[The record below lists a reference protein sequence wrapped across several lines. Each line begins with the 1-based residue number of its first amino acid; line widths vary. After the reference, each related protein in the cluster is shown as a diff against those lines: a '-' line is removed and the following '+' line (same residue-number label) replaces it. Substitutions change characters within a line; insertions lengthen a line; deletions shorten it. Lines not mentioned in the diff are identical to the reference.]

1 MTIRTRLFICLALLA
16 VAIAAVGAS
25 GLYSLI
31 QAAQKTRTIVEDRV
45 IPLHQLK
52 TIADMYAVQIVD
64 TSHKVRSGALPWH
77 DGAESIRTALDTIK
91 SQWAAYKATYLTPEE
106 QVLTKG
112 VEKASEAAATAIEK
126 LQGLMA
132 AKDQAGLETFISTSL
147 YPAVDPIS
155 EKIDKLID
163 LQVKVAGDEY
173 AVAQSL
179 KTSSLETM
187 GIIGGFALATLACAI
202 WVVTRGVV
210 RPLTQMEAAM
220 GRLADGDLGTL
231 IPWVGKR
238 DEIGAMANAVQVFK
252 ESMVRARERLAVEA
266 AEQELKVA
274 RAEKLRALIENF
286 EGAVGGIV
294 QIVASAA
301 TEMQA
306 TATQLTAAAQETSA
320 QSATVSA
327 AAEEAS
333 ASVTSVAGSAE
344 ELGASVS
351 EISRQMERSATISAE
366 AVREAQKT
374 ALIVQELTAVAG
386 SIGSVVQMID
396 ALAGQTNL
404 LALNATIEAA
414 RAGEAGKGFAVVA
427 AEVKELA
434 GQTSKATSEIT
445 RKVEAIQASTGR
457 AVVAIDG
464 ILKTIREISDGAGAM
479 AAAVEEQGAATR
491 EIVGSVANA
500 STGVN
505 EVTHNITGVA
515 HAAEETGTAADQVL
529 TASAELS
536 REAERLRAEVTV
548 FLTNVRAA

>member
-1 MTIRTRLFICLALLA
+1 MTIRTRLFVCLALLA

-132 AKDQAGLETFISTSL
+132 ARDQAGLETFISTSL

>member
-1 MTIRTRLFICLALLA
+1 MTIRTRLFVCLALLA

-266 AEQELKVA
+266 AEQELKVS